1 MEIALGWFVFSFVAA
16 AIASSKNRGAG
27 RYFLISLI
35 LSPLV
40 GIILA
45 AAMPA
50 VPRSEPQDKKHSPC
64 PFCLEPIISGA
75 RKCKHCG
82 SMLDESDPSK
92 RACPSCE
99 RLADVNEPYCPSCG
113 RNMTPDA

>member
-1 MEIALGWFVFSFVAA
+1 MEIFLGWVIFSFVAA
-16 AIASSKNRGAG
+16 AIASAKNRGAG
-27 RYFLISLI
+27 RYFLVSLI

-50 VPRSEPQDKKHSPC
+50 LPRDAASTKPHAPC
-64 PFCLEPIISGA
+64 PFCLEPIIAGA

-82 SMLDESDPSK
+82 SMLADSDPSK
-92 RACPSCE
+92 RPCPSCS
-99 RLADVNEPYCPSCG
+99 RLADVGERYCPTCG
-113 RNMTPDA
+113 HNMAQNT